1 MTPLRLLLSAIVPAL
16 SELASGGIPDS
27 PAARRF
33 LIAIALQE
41 SNLSNRRQ
49 VGTGGAENGPAVSW
63 WQFEKGGGCRGVLT
77 HRLAADHMRFICN
90 AYNVGQTEG
99 ELWQAMQFQD
109 IVAAAAARLL
119 IYTLPHKLPETAD
132 EGWAQYLEA
141 WRPGKPHA
149 ESWAANWAIAERLTK
164 GA

>member
-1 MTPLRLLLSAIVPAL
+1 MTPLRLLLTSIIPAL
-16 SELASGGIPDS
+16 SELATGGIPDS
-27 PAARRF
+27 PEARRF
-33 LIAIALQE
+33 LLAISLQE

-49 VGTGGAENGPAVSW
+49 VGAGGVESGPAVSW

-99 ELWQAMQFQD
+99 ELWQAMQFHD
-109 IVAAAAARLL
+109 IVAACAARLL
-119 IYTLPHKLPETAD
+119 IYTLPDRLPDTAA
-132 EGWAQYLEA
+132 EGWDQYLA
-141 WRPGKPHA
+141 VWRPGKPRP
-149 ESWAANWAIAERLTK
+149 ESWPANWAIAERLTK